1 MLIVLGGLPGVGK
14 TTVSREL
21 ARALGAVHVRIDSIE
36 QAIRSSTL
44 GNGPMDDA
52 GYRVGYSVAEDNLRL
67 GRVVV
72 ADCVNPWP
80 VTRDAWAEVASS
92 VGVRLLEIE
101 LVCSNLAEHRR
112 RVEERTADVPGL
124 ELPSWEDVISRD
136 YRPWSREHVVID
148 TSGRAPADCAA
159 EIVSRLPTDGVKAS
173 R

>member
-14 TTVSREL
+14 TTVAREV
-21 ARALGAVHVRIDSIE
+21 ARAIGAVHLRIDSIE
-36 QAIRSSTL
+36 HAIRASSL
-44 GNGPMDDA
+44 GNAPMDDA

-72 ADCVNPWP
+72 ADSVNPWP
-80 VTRDAWAEVASS
+80 VTRDAWAEVASR
-92 VGVRLLEIE
+92 VGVRVLEIE

-136 YRPWSREHVVID
+136 YRPWLREHMVID
-148 TSGRAPADCAA
+148 TSGRTPAECAA
-159 EIVSRLPTDGVKAS
+159 QVVNQLSSGGVKAS